1 MSDRPLTGDARPNA
15 GALQTRENGHDVTIH
30 RIGGRNRDGSPSF
43 IGPWTFQ
50 CDQVRR
56 VVEDALT
63 GRVLN
68 ACAGKTKLNHSG
80 EIVRNDLNPERDAD
94 HHVDVG
100 TIDELFE
107 PDTFDTVVFDP
118 PFDQGQADEH
128 YESMHARQLVPAR
141 KKLIELVRPGGV
153 FVELGWN
160 LQSASEQ
167 RGWGRDALHIFDR
180 GPTLQP
186 VFLTVDRNHQ
196 RRLTDGGF
204 Q

>member
-1 MSDRPLTGDARPNA
+1 MRSENSSESLATE
-15 GALQTRENGHDVTIH
+15 QTPEATESYDVHVT
-30 RIGGRNRDGSPSF
+30 RIGGRNKDGSPSY
-43 IGPWTFQ
+43 IGPWTFE

-56 VVEDALT
+56 VVEKALT

-68 ACAGKTKLNHSG
+68 ACAGKTKLRHSD
-80 EIVRNDLNPERDAD
+80 EVVRNDINPDRDAD

-100 TIDELFE
+100 EIDGLFD

-118 PFDQGQADEH
+118 PFDQSQADEH
-128 YESMHARQLVPAR
+128 YESMHARDLVPAR
-141 KKLIELVRPGGV
+141 KKLIELVRPGGR

-160 LQSASEQ
+160 LQAANEQ
-167 RGWGRDALHIFDR
+167 RGWSREELHIFDR

-186 VFLTVDRNHQ
+186 VFLTVDRNYQ

-204 Q
+204 RD

>member
-1 MSDRPLTGDARPNA
+1 MTGDETPTV
-15 GALQTRENGHDVTIH
+15 GVLQTRENGHEVTIH

-68 ACAGKTKLNHSG
+68 ACAGKTKLHHSG

-100 TIDELFE
+100 AIDELFA

-118 PFDQGQADEH
+118 PFDQTQADDH

-196 RRLTDGGF
+196 RRLTDGGWSE
-204 Q
+204 